1 MAWYVGLEYDTYEEA
16 RADFT
21 WDFPDDY
28 NIARDFLR
36 KHDDPT
42 APALYF
48 RHDDGDRTYS
58 FADLD
63 DRSSQLA
70 NALADRGIGYGD
82 RVAVI
87 LPQAPENPITH
98 LACWKLG
105 AISVAMS
112 VLFGPDSIAYR
123 LQDSGAKVV
132 IADTD
137 VVDTVRAAA
146 ESCPGLDAVI
156 EVGGTGDDSFAETV
170 AGQSAD
176 CGIAATDAE
185 TPAIILYT
193 SGSTGPPKGVLHSH
207 ALWVGTSTS
216 FLMYFERDIAD
227 GVFWTPADWAWIG
240 ALGNVTFPPLH
251 FGRPMVGSA
260 GRSFDPEDAFS
271 LMADLDVTHAFIP
284 PTALRMMREVECPAD
299 RYDLDLSV
307 IASGSEPL
315 TPEIVDW
322 VEQALPGVTINEL
335 YGQTEANVF
344 VSTCQGWF
352 DQQLGKI
359 GKPVPG
365 HEMAVLDPE
374 TGDERPT
381 GEVGEIA
388 IRYEDDPM
396 VYQEYWNNPEATAA
410 SRLGEWHLTGD
421 LGRVDEAGYVSF
433 QARTDDVINTSGYR
447 VGPGEIESV
456 LLRHP
461 AVAQVGVIGV
471 PDEDRGEIV
480 KAYVQ
485 LVDGYDPSED
495 LKEDLR
501 DRVRTEHS
509 KYAYPRAITFVESLP
524 TTTTG
529 KVKRRALGEND
540 SD

>member
-1 MAWYVGLEYDTYEEA
+1 MTWYVGLEYDTYAEA
-16 RADFT
+16 RANFS
-21 WDFPDDY
+21 WDIPTDY

-36 KHDDPT
+36 KHDDPDT
-42 APALYF
+42 PALYF
-48 RHDDGDRTYS
+48 RDDEADRTFS

-63 DRSSQLA
+63 ARSSQLA
-70 NALADRGIGYGD
+70 NALADLGIGYGD
-82 RVAVI
+82 RVAVV
-87 LPQAPENPITH
+87 LPQAPENPIAH

-132 IADTD
+132 IADTT
-137 VVDTVRAAA
+137 VVETVREAAA
-146 ESCPGLDAVI
+146 SCPDLDAVI
-156 EVGGTGDDSFAETV
+156 EVGGAGDDSFADIV
-170 AGQSAD
+170 AGRSTD
-176 CGIAATDAE
+176 CEIATTDAE
-185 TPAIILYT
+185 TPALVLYT
-193 SGSTGPPKGVLHSH
+193 SGSTGPPKGVLHTH
-207 ALWVGTSTS
+207 GLWVGTSPS
-216 FLMYFERDIAD
+216 FLMYFERDIDDA
-227 GVFWTPADWAWIG
+227 VFWTPADWAWIG

-251 FGRPMVGSA
+251 FGRPIVGSSE
-260 GRSFDPEDAFS
+260 GSFDPEAAFS
-271 LMADLDVTHAFIP
+271 LLADFDVTHAFIP
-284 PTALRMMREVECPAD
+284 PTALRMMREVERPAD
-299 RYDLDLSV
+299 RYDLALEV

-315 TPEIVDW
+315 TPEIVEW
-322 VEQALPGVTINEL
+322 VETDFPGVTINEM

-344 VSTCQGWF
+344 VTTCQGWF
-352 DQQLGKI
+352 DQQLGKV
-359 GKPVPG
+359 GKLVPG
-365 HEMAVLDPE
+365 HEMAILDPE
-374 TGDERPT
+374 TGEERPT

-388 IRYEDDPM
+388 IRYDDDPM
-396 VYQEYWNNPEATAA
+396 VYEEYLNNPEATAA

-421 LGRVDEAGYVSF
+421 LGRVDEDGYLSF
-433 QARTDDVINTSGYR
+433 HARTDDVINTSGYR

-471 PDEDRGEIV
+471 PDEERGEIV
-480 KAYVQ
+480 KAFVQ
-485 LVDGYDPSED
+485 LADGYEPDEE
-495 LKEDLR
+495 LEANLR

-529 KVKRRALGEND
+529 KVKRRALGDDE

>member
-1 MAWYVGLEYDTYEEA
+1 MTWTVGLEYDTYEEA

-70 NALADRGIGYGD
+70 NALTELGIGSGD

-105 AISVAMS
+105 AVSVAMS

-123 LQDSGAKVV
+123 LKDSGAKVV

-137 VVDTVRAAA
+137 VADTVREAAD
-146 ESCPGLDAVI
+146 SCPDLETVI
-156 EVGGTGDDSFAETV
+156 EVGGTGDESFENTV
-170 AGQSAD
+170 AGRSTD
-176 CGIAATDAE
+176 GEIAATDPK
-185 TPAIILYT
+185 TPALVLYT
-193 SGSTGPPKGVLHSH
+193 SGSTGPPKGVLHGH
-207 ALWVGTSTS
+207 GLWVGTSTS
-216 FLMYFERDIAD
+216 FLMYFEREIAD
-227 GVFWTPADWAWIG
+227 AVFWTPADWAWIG

-251 FGRPMVGSA
+251 FGRPVVGSA
-260 GRSFDPEDAFS
+260 GGSFDPEHAFS
-271 LMADLDVTHAFIP
+271 LMADFAVTHAFIP
-284 PTALRMMREVECPAD
+284 PTALRMMRAVDRPAD
-299 RYDLDLSV
+299 RYDLGLEV

-322 VEQALPGVTINEL
+322 VKTALPGVTINEM

-344 VSTCQGWF
+344 VTTCQGWF
-352 DQQLGKI
+352 DQRLGKI

-365 HEMAVLDPE
+365 HEMAILDPE
-374 TGDERPT
+374 TGDERPV

-388 IRYEDDPM
+388 IRYDGDPM

-421 LGRVDEAGYVSF
+421 LGRIDEDGYVSF

-471 PDEDRGEIV
+471 PDDERGEIV

-485 LVDGYDPSED
+485 LAGGYTASED
-495 LKEDLR
+495 LKADLR

-509 KYAYPRAITFVESLP
+509 KYAYPREIAFVDTLP

-529 KVKRRALGEND
+529 KVKRRALGEGD
-540 SD
+540 RD